1 MFKVVEKQLVN
12 TIKRLLLTQD
22 EVDALAGQRGSN
34 DDASS
39 RRLLTELLLQ
49 MAMAMEQDGLYI
61 FACTN
66 RIQVQFDRWPKSSE
80 AAKQAIKLLAHS
92 L

>member
-22 EVDALAGQRGSN
+22 EVDALAGQRVSN

-39 RRLLTELLLQ
+39 RRLLTKLLLQ
-49 MAMAMEQDGLYI
+49 MAVAMEQDSLYI

-66 RIQVQFDRWPKSSE
+66 RIQVRLARWP
-80 AAKQAIKLLAHS
+80 
-92 L
+92 

>member
-1 MFKVVEKQLVN
+1 M
-12 TIKRLLLTQD
+12 
-22 EVDALAGQRGSN
+22 DALAGQRGSS

-49 MAMAMEQDGLYI
+49 MAMATDQDTLYV

-66 RIQVQFDRWPKSSE
+66 RIQVMPM
-80 AAKQAIKLLAHS
+80 L
-92 L
+92 